1 MRGFKTV
8 SLILLILPIFSF
20 VLAAP
25 VAVREINEVR
35 VNAVEVA
42 KVGMATSEKRMDPGP
57 GDQSSTNVAYLTD
70 ESVIEWNTISPES
83 TASSSTTPSE
93 LNTATSR
100 QPLPTGPHPESIDD
114 SPSRP
119 GSTDDYPLHLGSTED
134 SPSHSGTTYYSL
146 PGSPDD
152 PPSHS
157 GTTYYSLPG
166 SPDDPPSHSGSIY
179 YSPSRPGSTDNSP
192 SHPGSI
198 YYSLLTG
205 PTPPSQSVST
215 TGDHSPPSTEPQHPV
230 APESENFFVKLI
242 KGKFMRRISGC
253 GPGEC
258 GPEGVAGYRR
268 TVGPGATLL
277 WIRPFGARIINGVR
291 GVSHRARLPARIDKE
306 AAWGGNGQTNND

>member
-1 MRGFKTV
+1 MRGFKIV
-8 SLILLILPIFSF
+8 SLTLLILPIFSF

-114 SPSRP
+114 SQSGSIDDSPSRP
-119 GSTDDYPLHLGSTED
+119 GSTDDYPLHLGLTDD

-152 PPSHS
+152 PLSHS
-157 GTTYYSLPG
+157 GT
-166 SPDDPPSHSGSIY
+166 IY
-179 YSPSRPGSTDNSP
+179 YSPSRPGSADNSP

-198 YYSLLTG
+198 YYSLSTG

-258 GPEGVAGYRR
+258 GPEGVARYRR
-268 TVGPGATLL
+268 TIGPSAYVSTTSLPLL
-277 WIRPFGARIINGVR
+277 PMFK
-291 GVSHRARLPARIDKE
+291 PPE
-306 AAWGGNGQTNND
+306 

>member
-1 MRGFKTV
+1 M
-8 SLILLILPIFSF
+8 
-20 VLAAP
+20 
-25 VAVREINEVR
+25 R

-114 SPSRP
+114 APSRP
-119 GSTDDYPLHLGSTED
+119 GSTED
-134 SPSHSGTTYYSL
+134 S
-146 PGSPDD
+146 
-152 PPSHS
+152 PSHS

-198 YYSLLTG
+198 YYSLSTG
-205 PTPPSQSVST
+205 PTPPSQSVSM

-230 APESENFFVKLI
+230 APKSENFFVKLI

-258 GPEGVAGYRR
+258 GPEGVARYRR
-268 TVGPGATLL
+268 TVGPSAYVSTASLPLL
-277 WIRPFGARIINGVR
+277 PMFK
-291 GVSHRARLPARIDKE
+291 PPE
-306 AAWGGNGQTNND
+306 